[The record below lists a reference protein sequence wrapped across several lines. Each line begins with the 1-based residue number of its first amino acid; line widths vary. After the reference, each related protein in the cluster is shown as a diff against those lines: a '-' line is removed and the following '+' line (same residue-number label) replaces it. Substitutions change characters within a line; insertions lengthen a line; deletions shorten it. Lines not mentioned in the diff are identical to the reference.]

1 MSNVGYASF
10 FIKYKC
16 THTCISACIITF
28 LIILYIIEY
37 TCVCRGVHAYIHAI
51 MCVWGMWI
59 IQNNYAIFQRC
70 G

>member
-16 THTCISACIITF
+16 TRTCISACITTTF
-28 LIILYIIEY
+28 LIILYIVEY

-51 MCVWGMWI
+51 ICVMRNV
-59 IQNNYAIFQRC
+59 NNTK
-70 G
+70 